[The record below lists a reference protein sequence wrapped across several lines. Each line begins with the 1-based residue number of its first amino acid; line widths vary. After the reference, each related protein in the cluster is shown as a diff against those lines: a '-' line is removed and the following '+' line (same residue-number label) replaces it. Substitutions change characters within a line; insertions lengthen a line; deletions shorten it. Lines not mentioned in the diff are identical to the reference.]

1 MIAGFIGQ
9 NLQGSI
15 DRKSCRFNFFAET
28 SIKPKPIWYVGLSVY
43 FKYNRKN
50 PSYVLEVF
58 EELCVESFV
67 RFERCLPSYIHTHK
81 VVKIKIRFKN
91 LMISSVAV

>member
-1 MIAGFIGQ
+1 MIAGFIRQ
-9 NLQGSI
+9 NLQGSIDRKLDSI

-28 SIKPKPIWYVGLSVY
+28 SIQPKPIWCVGLSVY

-67 RFERCLPSYIHTHK
+67 RFERCLPSYTH
-81 VVKIKIRFKN
+81 IELSRSRFA
-91 LMISSVAV
+91 SRT